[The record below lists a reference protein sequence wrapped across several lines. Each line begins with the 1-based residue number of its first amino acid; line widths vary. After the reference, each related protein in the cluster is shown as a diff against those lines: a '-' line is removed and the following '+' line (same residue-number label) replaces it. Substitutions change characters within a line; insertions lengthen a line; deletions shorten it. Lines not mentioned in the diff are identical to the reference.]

1 MHDTN
6 YDRKSFNLD
15 FFSGLH
21 HSEDSDFC
29 IFSILAEIGELDVTP
44 HYRLGSFD
52 YQLRSLLQSGN
63 TIKGVLAKFRTSD
76 LPHAGSP
83 DGTERELG
91 LEASEGL
98 IEKNHFIVKK
108 DKCVIV
114 FQRNGHAARVGRLS
128 EYLTCYTGE
137 TIVFNPILQKDSVER
152 LLDDN
157 LKPISLELSYA
168 TPTNPDLFPE
178 DDWGKKM
185 AMLSDMANGSRI
197 RVSLSA
203 DRRSSDSDKHSLT
216 KRIKDSVAALAN
228 DRRTTV
234 ARVKLTDDVYDYPI
248 DLIADRMTTDKGVEM
263 RGRYP
268 VLDSMFSAL
277 QEAYSERKGDINEI
291 FGEQGRRLT

>member
-6 YDRKSFNLD
+6 YDRKNFNLD

-21 HSEDSDFC
+21 HSQDSKFC
-29 IFSILAEIGELDVTP
+29 IFSILEEIGELDVTP

-52 YQLRSLLQSGN
+52 YQLRSLDKSGN

-91 LEASEGL
+91 LEGSEGL
-98 IEKNHFIVKK
+98 IEKNHFVVKK

-128 EYLTCYTGE
+128 EYLTCYAGE
-137 TIVFNPILQKDSVER
+137 TIVFNPILQKDSFER
-152 LLDDN
+152 LLDDD
-157 LKPISLELSYA
+157 LKPVSLELSYA

-178 DDWGKKM
+178 DDWGKRM

-197 RVSLSA
+197 RVALSA
-203 DRRSSDSDKHSLT
+203 DRRSSDHEKHSLSN
-216 KRIKDSVAALAN
+216 RIKESIALLAN
-228 DRRTTV
+228 ERSTTV

-248 DLIADRMTTDKGVEM
+248 DLIADRMTADEEVEM

-277 QEAYSERKGDINEI
+277 QRAYSERKGDIDEI
-291 FGEQGRRLT
+291 FGEPDRRLS